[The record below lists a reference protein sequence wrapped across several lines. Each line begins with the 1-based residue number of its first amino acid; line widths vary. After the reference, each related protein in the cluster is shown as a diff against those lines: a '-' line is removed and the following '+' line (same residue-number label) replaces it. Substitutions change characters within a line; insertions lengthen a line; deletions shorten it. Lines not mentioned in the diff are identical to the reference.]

1 MPTPSSDDVHPI
13 EFLTHFSEV
22 CDSRQEV
29 KVIYPLPEIL
39 LLTLC
44 AVLSGAD
51 DWTAISIYGT
61 KKLAFLRRFLPFA
74 DGTPSHDQLGNIF
87 AALDAEAFQACFI
100 NWVASLNKTVTGVVA
115 IDGKTSRRSL
125 DKAGGKAAIHMISA
139 WSSEWNLALAQRQ
152 VDGKSN
158 EITAIPELLELLTLK
173 GAIVTIDAMGCQREI
188 AAKIISKEAD
198 YILALKGNQGSLRKD
213 TELFMTEQAAVD
225 YANTT
230 VTYHKSVEKSH
241 GRIETR
247 RVTVCTDIDWLKA
260 DHNWPG
266 LKSIVMVQY
275 HAILQD
281 KTRAETRYYISS
293 MTSDAQHH
301 AKAIRD
307 HWGIENGLHWV
318 MDMVFRDDE
327 CRIRKGNAPANF
339 TTIKHAASNM
349 LRSVKGKH
357 SLRSKRHIASWDD
370 DFLAKIIHT

>member
-1 MPTPSSDDVHPI
+1 MPIISPRDAHPI
-13 EFLTHFSEV
+13 DFLAHFSELR
-22 CDSRQEV
+22 DPRQEDKLV
-29 KVIYPLPEIL
+29 YPLPEIL

-51 DWTAISIYGT
+51 SWVAISTYGT
-61 KKLAFLRRFLPFA
+61 KKLALLRRFLLFS

-87 AALDAEAFQACFI
+87 AALDASAFQACFVD
-100 NWVASLNKTVTGVVA
+100 WVASLNSNLTGVVA

-125 DKAGGKAAIHMISA
+125 DKAGGKGAIHMISA
-139 WSSEWNLALAQRQ
+139 WSSELNLTLAQRQ

-188 AAKIISKEAD
+188 ADKIISKQAD
-198 YILALKGNQGSLRKD
+198 YILALKGNQGSLRTD
-213 TELFMTEQAAVD
+213 TELFMKEQAAVY

-230 VTYHKSVEKSH
+230 VTSHETEEKSH

-247 RVTVCTDIDWLKA
+247 RVTVCADIDWLKA
-260 DHNWPG
+260 RHNWPG
-266 LKSIVMVQY
+266 LESIVMVEY
-275 HAILQD
+275 CAVLPD
-281 KTRAETRYYISS
+281 KTRAETRFYISS

-339 TTIKHAASNM
+339 TTIKHSASNM

-357 SLRSKRHIASWDD
+357 SLRTKRHIAAWDD
-370 DFLAKIIHT
+370 DFLVEIINA

>member
-1 MPTPSSDDVHPI
+1 MPNTDALNSHSID
-13 EFLTHFSEV
+13 FLSHFSTLPDPRQQTKLLYPMAEV
-22 CDSRQEV
+22 
-29 KVIYPLPEIL
+29 L

-44 AVLSGAD
+44 AVLSGAN
-51 DWTAISIYGT
+51 DWVSISAFGT
-61 KKLAFLRRFLPFA
+61 KKLAFLRKFLPFS
-74 DGTPSHDQLGNIF
+74 DGTPSHDQLGNIY
-87 AALDAEAFQACFI
+87 AALDANHFQGCFMD
-100 NWVASLNKTVTGVVA
+100 WVTSLNSTLSGVVA

-125 DKAGGKAAIHMISA
+125 DKAGSKAAIHMISA
-139 WSSEWNLALAQRQ
+139 WSSELNLTLAQRQ

-158 EITAIPELLELLTLK
+158 EITAIPELLDLLTLK

-230 VTYHKSVEKSH
+230 VTYHETVEKSH

-247 RVTVCTDIDWLKA
+247 RVTVCADIDWLKA
-260 DHNWPG
+260 HHNWPG

-281 KTRAETRYYISS
+281 KTRAETRFYISS

-327 CRIRKGNAPANF
+327 CRIRKENAPANF

-349 LRSVKGKH
+349 LRSAKGKQ
-357 SLRSKRHIASWDD
+357 SLRLKRHLAAWNE
-370 DFLAKIIHT
+370 DFLFQIIDG

>member
-1 MPTPSSDDVHPI
+1 MPTLYSPDVHPV
-13 EFLTHFSEV
+13 EFLTHFSEL
-22 CDSRQEV
+22 CDPRQEL
-29 KVIYPLPEIL
+29 KVTYPLPEIL

-44 AVLSGAD
+44 AVLSGAN
-51 DWTAISIYGT
+51 DWVAISIYGT
-61 KKLAFLRRFLPFA
+61 KKLALLRKFLPFT
-74 DGTPSHDQLGNIF
+74 DGTPSHDQLGNLF
-87 AALDAEAFQACFI
+87 AALDAKAFQACFVD
-100 NWVASLNKTVTGVVA
+100 WVASLNKTLTGVVA

-139 WSSEWNLALAQRQ
+139 WSSEWNLTLAQRQ

-188 AAKIISKEAD
+188 AAKIVSKQAN
-198 YILALKGNQGSLRKD
+198 YILALKGNQGSLRTD
-213 TELFMTEQAAVD
+213 TELFMKEQAVVNYRD
-225 YANTT
+225 TT
-230 VTYHKSVEKSH
+230 VTCHETVEKSH

-247 RVTVCTDIDWLKA
+247 IVTVCADIEWLKER
-260 DHNWPG
+260 HNWPG
-266 LKSIVMVQY
+266 LKSIVMIHY
-275 HAILQD
+275 HAMWQE
-281 KTRAETRYYISS
+281 KTRDETRFYISS

-357 SLRSKRHIASWDD
+357 SLRSKRHIAAWDD
-370 DFLAKIIHT
+370 DFLAEMINT